1 MTAFLTILAALAMTE
16 LTESLIIMIWENERK
31 TLLAVLLANI
41 VTNPASNGI
50 MMAVRHFS
58 GSLAIYIS
66 VLVFVELLTIAVES
80 QIIMKMT
87 GATVKKAY
95 TIGAVINLCSFLFG
109 IALMF
114 V

>member
-1 MTAFLTILAALAMTE
+1 MSVFITLLAALALTE
-16 LTESLIIMIWENERK
+16 LTECLIIMIWENEKK
-31 TLLAVLLANI
+31 TLLAVLLANLL
-41 VTNPASNGI
+41 TNPAANGI

-58 GSLAIYIS
+58 NSLAIYIS
-66 VLVFVELLTIAVES
+66 ALAFIELLTIAVES

-87 GATVKKAY
+87 DAPVKKAY
-95 TIGAVINLCSFLFG
+95 KIGLVINLCSFLFG

>member
-1 MTAFLTILAALAMTE
+1 MTVFLTILAALAMTE
-16 LTESLIIMIWENERK
+16 LTECLIIMIWENERK

-50 MMAVRHFS
+50 MMAVRHFTD
-58 GSLAIYIS
+58 SLAIYIS

-95 TIGAVINLCSFLFG
+95 TVGAVINLCSFLFG
-109 IALMF
+109 IALTF
-114 V
+114 I

>member
-1 MTAFLTILAALAMTE
+1 MTVFITILAALALTE
-16 LTESLIIMIWENERK
+16 LTECLIIMIWDNDKK
-31 TLLAVLLANI
+31 TLISVLIANI

-50 MMAVRHFS
+50 MIAVRHFS
-58 GSLAIYIS
+58 NSLAIYIS

-95 TIGAVINLCSFLFG
+95 KIGAVINICSFLFG